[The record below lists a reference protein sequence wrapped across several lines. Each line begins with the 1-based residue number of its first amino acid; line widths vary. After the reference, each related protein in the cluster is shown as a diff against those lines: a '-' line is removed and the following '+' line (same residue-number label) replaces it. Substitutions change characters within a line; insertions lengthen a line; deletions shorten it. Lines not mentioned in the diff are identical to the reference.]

1 MRSLLALV
9 FLGLLAA
16 GPSLA
21 QQPGS
26 SATPSPESL
35 YEQGRNALTGTGTS
49 RNDIAGVDLIR
60 RSAELGYIPALV
72 AMGSF
77 YDTGNFLPLEP
88 QQAVAF
94 YRKAAD
100 KGDRLGQW
108 SLGRLYFSNTGVP
121 RDMDEAS
128 RWLQRAADQGDPFG
142 EYLLGRVKEERNDY
156 AAAAGWYHKA
166 AQQGLPQ
173 AQRHLG
179 DLLRQ
184 GQGGVHQDKFE
195 AYVWLLVSFNN
206 GITSAGTNLSLL
218 EGDLSAKQLQ
228 EAKSKA
234 RALGES
240 TARAV
245 TAGGCT
251 GWDGEFF
258 DIPEPPPL
266 RLQNRCH

>member
-1 MRSLLALV
+1 MRSLLAVMFLV
-9 FLGLLAA
+9 FLAA
-16 GPSLA
+16 APSPA
-21 QQPGS
+21 QQAGS
-26 SATPSPESL
+26 SFTPSPESL
-35 YEQGRNALTGTGTS
+35 YEEGRNALTGTGTS
-49 RNDIAGVDLIR
+49 RNDITGVDLMR
-60 RSAELGYIPALV
+60 RSAELGYVPALV

-77 YDTGNFLPLEP
+77 YDTGNFLAQEP
-88 QQAVAF
+88 PQAVAF

-100 KGDRLGQW
+100 KGDRLAQW
-108 SLGRLYFSNTGVP
+108 SLGRLYFNSTGVP
-121 RDMDEAS
+121 RDLDEAT

-142 EYLLGRVKEERNDY
+142 QYLLGRIKEERNDY
-156 AAAAGWYHKA
+156 SAAVDWYRKA

-184 GQGGVHQDKFE
+184 GQAGVHQDKFE

-218 EGDLSAKQLQ
+218 EGDLNAKQLQ

-251 GWDGEFF
+251 GWEGEFS